1 MIISLSLYIM
11 RILDDTWDDKLH
23 IPQKAH
29 GFSFGAVETTYVD
42 KVRGLV

>member
-11 RILDDTWDDKLH
+11 RILVDTWDDKLH

-29 GFSFGAVETTYVD
+29 GFSIGAVETIF
-42 KVRGLV
+42 L